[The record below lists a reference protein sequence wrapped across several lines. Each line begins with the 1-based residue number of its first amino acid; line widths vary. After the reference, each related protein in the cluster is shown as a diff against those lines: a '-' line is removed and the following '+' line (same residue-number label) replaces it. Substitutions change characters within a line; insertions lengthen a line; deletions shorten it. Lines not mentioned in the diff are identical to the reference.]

1 MMRKSF
7 FMKKFDTPILVTR
20 PYLPSL
26 AQYKEGLEEIWSNQW
41 LTNNGPVLQ
50 RFHSEISSFL
60 DIPRNNMSLFNNGTL
75 ALEII
80 FHAMGLSGGEVIT
93 TPFTFVATAHA
104 IKRIGGTPVF
114 ADIDSETL
122 CLSPE
127 SVEKKITTRT
137 KAIVPVHVY
146 GHPCDVEGF
155 QRLGEKYGIP
165 IIYDSAHAFGV
176 KINGKTIAEWGDAN
190 MFSFHSTKLFHSIE
204 GGLLTYKDS
213 TIKEKVDNLRN
224 FAIKSD
230 VECVD
235 VGTNA
240 KMNEFQA
247 LMGSLVLKEMPNI
260 IEKRK
265 QIYSTY
271 EEAFSNS
278 NDVTLLPT
286 PSSMYGLNIE
296 HNWAYCPILF
306 KDFETREIV
315 FEKLKECNVFA
326 RRYFYPLLTDF
337 APYIYAQNTCPIA
350 EDIAKRVLTIPTYQ
364 TLSDFDANEISKIIL
379 ESI

>member
-1 MMRKSF
+1 
-7 FMKKFDTPILVTR
+7 MKQFEKPILVTR

-26 AQYKEGLEEIWSNQW
+26 EQYKEGLEEIWSNQW
-41 LTNNGPVLQ
+41 LTNNGPVVQ
-50 RFHSEISSFL
+50 RFHSELSDYL
-60 DIPRNNMSLFNNGTL
+60 GVPKGNLSLFNNGTL

-80 FHAMGLSGGEVIT
+80 FHAMGLAGGEVIT

-104 IKRIGGTPVF
+104 IKRIGATPVF
-114 ADIDSETL
+114 ADIDPETL
-122 CLSPE
+122 CLSPAA
-127 SVEKKITTRT
+127 VERKITSRT

-155 QRLGEKYGIP
+155 QRLGEKYGVP

-204 GGLLTYKDS
+204 GGLLTYKDANLRES
-213 TIKEKVDNLRN
+213 VDNLRN

-230 VECVD
+230 TECVD

-265 QIYSTY
+265 QIYYTY
-271 EEAFSNS
+271 LNAFSTS
-278 NDVTLLPT
+278 QGVTLLST
-286 PSSMYGLNIE
+286 PSNMYGLDIE
-296 HNWAYCPILF
+296 HNWAYCPIVF
-306 KDFETREIV
+306 KDFETREKV
-315 FEKLKECNVFA
+315 FEKLKEYNVFA

-350 EDIAKRVLTIPTYQ
+350 EDFAKRILTIPTYHD
-364 TLSDFDANEISKIIL
+364 LSDTEINVISKMVIEFL
-379 ESI
+379 HAF

>member
-1 MMRKSF
+1 
-7 FMKKFDTPILVTR
+7 MKKFDTHILVTR

-26 AQYKEGLEEIWSNQW
+26 EQYKEGLEEIWSNQW
-41 LTNNGPVLQ
+41 LTNNGPVVQ
-50 RFHSEISSFL
+50 RFHSELSDYL
-60 DIPRNNMSLFNNGTL
+60 DVHKGNLSLFNNGTL

-80 FHAMGLSGGEVIT
+80 FHAMGLAGGEVIT

-104 IKRIGGTPVF
+104 IKRIGATPVF
-114 ADIDSETL
+114 ADIDPETL
-122 CLSPE
+122 CLSPA
-127 SVEKKITTRT
+127 SVERKITSRT

-155 QRLGEKYGIP
+155 QRLSEKYGVP

-204 GGLLTYKDS
+204 GGLLTYKNANLRES
-213 TIKEKVDNLRN
+213 VDNLRN

-230 VECVD
+230 TECVD

-247 LMGSLVLKEMPNI
+247 LMGSLVLKGMPNI

-265 QIYSTY
+265 QIYYTY
-271 EEAFSNS
+271 LDAFSNS
-278 NDVTLLPT
+278 QEVTLLST
-286 PSSMYGLNIE
+286 PSNMYGLDIE
-296 HNWAYCPILF
+296 HNWAYCPIVF
-306 KDFETREIV
+306 KEFEIREKV
-315 FEKLKECNVFA
+315 FEKLKEYNVFA

-337 APYIYAQNTCPIA
+337 APYVYAQNTCPIA
-350 EDIAKRVLTIPTYQ
+350 EDFAKRILTIPTYHDLQ
-364 TLSDFDANEISKIIL
+364 LSDAERIADIIL
-379 ESI
+379 ELC

>member
-1 MMRKSF
+1 MKF
-7 FMKKFDTPILVTR
+7 FEKPILVTR

-26 AQYKEGLEEIWSNQW
+26 EQYKEGLEEIWSNQW

-50 RFHSEISSFL
+50 RFHGEIASFL
-60 DIPRNNMSLFNNGTL
+60 DISENNMSLFNNGTL

-114 ADIDSETL
+114 ADIDPETL

-155 QRLGEKYGIP
+155 QLLGEKYGIP

-176 KINGKTIAEWGDAN
+176 KINGRTIAEWGDAN

-213 TIKEKVDNLRN
+213 AIKEQVDNLRN

-271 EEAFSNS
+271 EKAFSNS
-278 NDVTLLPT
+278 NDVTLLST

-296 HNWAYCPILF
+296 HNWAYCPILL
-306 KDFETREIV
+306 KDFETREKV
-315 FEKLKECNVFA
+315 YLKLRECNVFA

-337 APYIYAQNTCPIA
+337 APYIYAQNTCPVA
-350 EDIAKRVLTIPTYQ
+350 EDIAKRVLTIPTYHDLQ
-364 TLSDFDANEISKIIL
+364 LCDANQIANVIL
-379 ESI
+379 ESC

>member
-1 MMRKSF
+1 
-7 FMKKFDTPILVTR
+7 MKKFTTPILVTR
-20 PYLPSL
+20 PYLPTL
-26 AQYKEGLEEIWSNQW
+26 EQYKEGLEEIWSNQW

-80 FHAMGLSGGEVIT
+80 FHAMGLAGGEVIT

-122 CLSPE
+122 CLSPA
-127 SVEKKITTRT
+127 SVEKKITSRT

-204 GGLLTYKDS
+204 GGLLTYKDCGV
-213 TIKEKVDNLRN
+213 KEKVDNLRN

-265 QIYSTY
+265 QIYLTY
-271 EEAFSNS
+271 LSAFSNS
-278 NDVTLLPT
+278 KDITLLPT
-286 PSSMYGLNIE
+286 PSSMYGLDIE

-306 KDFETREIV
+306 RDFETRERV
-315 FEKLKECNVFA
+315 FAKLKECNVFA

-337 APYIYAQNTCPIA
+337 APYIYAQKTCPIS
-350 EDIAKRVLTIPTYQ
+350 EDIAKRVLTIPTYHDLQ
-364 TLSDFDANEISKIIL
+364 LCDADQIANVIL
-379 ESI
+379 ESC

>member
-1 MMRKSF
+1 
-7 FMKKFDTPILVTR
+7 MKKFDTPILVTR

-26 AQYKEGLEEIWSNQW
+26 EQYKEGLEEIWSNQW
-41 LTNNGPVLQ
+41 LTNNGPVLL

-60 DIPRNNMSLFNNGTL
+60 DIPENNMSLFNNGTL

-80 FHAMGLSGGEVIT
+80 FHAMGLAGGEVIT

-114 ADIDSETL
+114 ADIDPETL

-127 SVEKKITTRT
+127 SVEKKITSRT

-155 QRLGEKYGIP
+155 QRLAEKYGIP

-213 TIKEKVDNLRN
+213 TIKEQVDNLRN

-247 LMGSLVLKEMPNI
+247 LMGSLVLKEMSNI

-265 QIYSTY
+265 QIYSIY
-271 EEAFSNS
+271 LSAFSYS

-286 PSSMYGLNIE
+286 PSNMYGLDIE
-296 HNWAYCPILF
+296 HNWAYCPIVF
-306 KDFETREIV
+306 KDFETREKV
-315 FEKLKECNVFA
+315 FEKLKEYNVFA

-350 EDIAKRVLTIPTYQ
+350 EDFAKRILTIPTYHD
-364 TLSDFDANEISKIIL
+364 LSDTEINVISKMVIEFL
-379 ESI
+379 HAF

>member
-26 AQYKEGLEEIWSNQW
+26 EQYKEGLEEIWSNQW

-60 DIPRNNMSLFNNGTL
+60 DISENNMSLFNNGTL

-80 FHAMGLSGGEVIT
+80 FHAMGLAGGEVIT

-114 ADIDSETL
+114 ADIYPETL

-127 SVEKKITTRT
+127 SVEKKITSRT

-213 TIKEKVDNLRN
+213 TIKEQVDNLRN

-271 EEAFSNS
+271 LSAFSNS

-296 HNWAYCPILF
+296 HNWAYCPILL
-306 KDFETREIV
+306 KDFETRERV
-315 FEKLKECNVFA
+315 FAKLKECNVFA

-337 APYIYAQNTCPIA
+337 APYIYAQNTCPVA

-364 TLSDFDANEISKIIL
+364 TLSNFEINEISKIIL

>member
-1 MMRKSF
+1 
-7 FMKKFDTPILVTR
+7 MKKFDTPILVTR

>member
-1 MMRKSF
+1 
-7 FMKKFDTPILVTR
+7 MKKFDTPILVTR
-20 PYLPSL
+20 PYLPPL
-26 AQYKEGLEEIWSNQW
+26 EQYKEGLEGIWSNQW

-60 DIPRNNMSLFNNGTL
+60 DIPENNMSLFNNGTL

-114 ADIDSETL
+114 ADIDPETL

-204 GGLLTYKDS
+204 GGLLSYKDS
-213 TIKEKVDNLRN
+213 AIKEQVDNLRN

-265 QIYSTY
+265 QIYSIY
-271 EEAFSNS
+271 EKAFSNS

-296 HNWAYCPILF
+296 HNWAYCPILL
-306 KDFETREIV
+306 KDFETRERV
-315 FEKLKECNVFA
+315 FAKLKECNVFA

-337 APYIYAQNTCPIA
+337 APYIYAQNTCPVA
-350 EDIAKRVLTIPTYQ
+350 EDIAKRVLTIPTYHDLQ
-364 TLSDFDANEISKIIL
+364 LCDADDIANIIL
-379 ESI
+379 ECC

>member
-1 MMRKSF
+1 
-7 FMKKFDTPILVTR
+7 MKQFEKPILVTR

-26 AQYKEGLEEIWSNQW
+26 EQYKEGLEEIWSNQW
-41 LTNNGPVLQ
+41 LTNNGPVVQ
-50 RFHSEISSFL
+50 RFHSELSDYL
-60 DIPRNNMSLFNNGTL
+60 DVPKGNLSLFNNGTL

-80 FHAMGLSGGEVIT
+80 FHAMGLAGGEVIT

-104 IKRIGGTPVF
+104 IKRIGATPVF
-114 ADIDSETL
+114 ADVDPETL
-122 CLSPE
+122 CLSPAA
-127 SVEKKITTRT
+127 VERKITSRT

-155 QRLGEKYGIP
+155 QHLSEKYGVP

-204 GGLLTYKDS
+204 GGLLTYKDANLRES
-213 TIKEKVDNLRN
+213 VDNLRN

-230 VECVD
+230 TECVD

-265 QIYSTY
+265 QIYYTY
-271 EEAFSNS
+271 LNAFSNS
-278 NDVTLLPT
+278 QGVTLLST
-286 PSSMYGLNIE
+286 TSNMYGLDME
-296 HNWAYCPILF
+296 HNWAYCPIVF
-306 KDFETREIV
+306 KDFETREKV
-315 FEKLKECNVFA
+315 FEKLKEYNVFA

-350 EDIAKRVLTIPTYQ
+350 EDFAKRILTIPTYHD
-364 TLSDFDANEISKIIL
+364 LCLEDVVSIAKIIKGIIL
-379 ESI
+379 

>member
-1 MMRKSF
+1 
-7 FMKKFDTPILVTR
+7 MKQFEKPILVTR

-26 AQYKEGLEEIWSNQW
+26 EQYKEGLEEIWSNQW
-41 LTNNGPVLQ
+41 LTNNGPVVQ
-50 RFHSEISSFL
+50 RFHSELSDYL
-60 DIPRNNMSLFNNGTL
+60 DVPKGNLSLFNNGTL

-80 FHAMGLSGGEVIT
+80 FHAMGLAGGEVIT

-104 IKRIGGTPVF
+104 IKRIGATPVF
-114 ADIDSETL
+114 ADVDPETL
-122 CLSPE
+122 CLSPAA
-127 SVEKKITTRT
+127 VERKITSRT

-155 QRLGEKYGIP
+155 QRLSEKYGVP

-204 GGLLTYKDS
+204 GGLLTYKDANLRES
-213 TIKEKVDNLRN
+213 VDNLRN

-230 VECVD
+230 TECVD

-265 QIYSTY
+265 QIYYTY
-271 EEAFSNS
+271 LNAFSNS
-278 NDVTLLPT
+278 QGVTLLST
-286 PSSMYGLNIE
+286 PSNMYGLDIE
-296 HNWAYCPILF
+296 HNWAYCPIVF
-306 KDFETREIV
+306 KDFDTRERV
-315 FEKLKECNVFA
+315 FEKLKEYNVFA

-350 EDIAKRVLTIPTYQ
+350 EDFAKRILTIPTYHD
-364 TLSDFDANEISKIIL
+364 LCLEDVVSIAKIIKGIIL
-379 ESI
+379 

>member
-1 MMRKSF
+1 
-7 FMKKFDTPILVTR
+7 MKKFDTPILVTR

-26 AQYKEGLEEIWSNQW
+26 EQYKEGLEEIWSNQW
-41 LTNNGPVLQ
+41 LTNNGPVVQ
-50 RFHSEISSFL
+50 RFHSELSDYL
-60 DIPRNNMSLFNNGTL
+60 DVPKGNLSLFNNGTL

-80 FHAMGLSGGEVIT
+80 FHAMGLAGGEVIT

-104 IKRIGGTPVF
+104 IKRIGATPVF
-114 ADIDSETL
+114 ADIDPETL
-122 CLSPE
+122 CLSPAA
-127 SVEKKITTRT
+127 VERKITSRT

-155 QRLGEKYGIP
+155 QRLSEKYGVP

-204 GGLLTYKDS
+204 GGLLTYKDANLRES
-213 TIKEKVDNLRN
+213 VDNLRN

-230 VECVD
+230 TECVD

-271 EEAFSNS
+271 LSAFSNS
-278 NDVTLLPT
+278 KDITLLPT
-286 PSSMYGLNIE
+286 HSNMYGLDIE
-296 HNWAYCPILF
+296 HNWAYCPIVF
-306 KDFETREIV
+306 KDFETREKV
-315 FEKLKECNVFA
+315 FEKLKEYNVFA

-350 EDIAKRVLTIPTYQ
+350 EDIAKRVLTIPTYHDLQ
-364 TLSDFDANEISKIIL
+364 LCDVDDIANIIL
-379 ESI
+379 ECC

>member
-1 MMRKSF
+1 
-7 FMKKFDTPILVTR
+7 MKKFDTPILVTR

-26 AQYKEGLEEIWSNQW
+26 EQYKEGLEEIWSNLW

-60 DIPRNNMSLFNNGTL
+60 DISENNMSLFNNGTL

-114 ADIDSETL
+114 ADIDPETL

-127 SVEKKITTRT
+127 SVEKKITSRT

-204 GGLLTYKDS
+204 GGLLTYKDC
-213 TIKEKVDNLRN
+213 TIKEQVDNLRN

-247 LMGSLVLKEMPNI
+247 LMGSLVLKEMSNI

-271 EEAFSNS
+271 AKVFSNS
-278 NDVTLLPT
+278 KDITLLPT
-286 PSSMYGLNIE
+286 PSSMYGLDIE

-306 KDFETREIV
+306 KDFETRERV
-315 FEKLKECNVFA
+315 YLKLRECNVFA

-350 EDIAKRVLTIPTYQ
+350 EDIAKRVLTIPTYHG
-364 TLSDFDANEISKIIL
+364 LSSIDAIEITKIIL
-379 ESI
+379 ETI

>member
-1 MMRKSF
+1 
-7 FMKKFDTPILVTR
+7 MKKFDTPILVTR

-26 AQYKEGLEEIWSNQW
+26 EQYEEGLEEIWSNQW

-50 RFHSEISSFL
+50 RFHGEIASFL
-60 DIPRNNMSLFNNGTL
+60 DVPVNNMSLFNNGTL

-80 FHAMGLSGGEVIT
+80 FHAMGLAGGEVIT

-122 CLSPE
+122 CLSPA
-127 SVEKKITTRT
+127 SVEKKITSRT

-155 QRLGEKYGIP
+155 QRLSEKYGVP

-204 GGLLTYKDS
+204 GGLLTYKDANLRES
-213 TIKEKVDNLRN
+213 VDNLRN

-265 QIYSTY
+265 QIYSIY
-271 EEAFSNS
+271 EKAFSYS

-286 PSSMYGLNIE
+286 PSNMYGLDIE
-296 HNWAYCPILF
+296 HNWAYCPIVF
-306 KDFETREIV
+306 KDFETREKV
-315 FEKLKECNVFA
+315 FEKLKEYNVFA

-337 APYIYAQNTCPIA
+337 APYVYAQNTCPIA
-350 EDIAKRVLTIPTYQ
+350 EDFAKRILTIPTYHDLQ
-364 TLSDFDANEISKIIL
+364 LNDAERIANIIL
-379 ESI
+379 ELC

>member
-1 MMRKSF
+1 
-7 FMKKFDTPILVTR
+7 MKINKPILVTR
-20 PYLPSL
+20 PYLPPL
-26 AQYKEGLEEIWSNQW
+26 EQYKEGLEEIWSNQW

-50 RFHSEISSFL
+50 RFHSELSDYL
-60 DIPRNNMSLFNNGTL
+60 DVPKGNLSLFNNGTL

-80 FHAMGLSGGEVIT
+80 FHAMGLAGGEVIT
-93 TPFTFVATAHA
+93 APFTFVATAHA
-104 IKRIGGTPVF
+104 IKRIGATPVF
-114 ADIDSETL
+114 ADIDPETL
-122 CLSPE
+122 CLSPAA
-127 SVEKKITTRT
+127 VERKITSRT

-155 QRLGEKYGIP
+155 QRLSEKYGVP

-213 TIKEKVDNLRN
+213 TIKEQVDNLRN

-271 EEAFSNS
+271 EKAFSNS

-286 PSSMYGLNIE
+286 STSMYGLNIE

-315 FEKLKECNVFA
+315 FEKLKEYNVFA

-337 APYIYAQNTCPIA
+337 APYVYAQNTCPIA
-350 EDIAKRVLTIPTYQ
+350 EDFAKRILTIPTYHD
-364 TLSDFDANEISKIIL
+364 LSKVEANEIAKLIL
-379 ESI
+379 ELV

>member
-1 MMRKSF
+1 
-7 FMKKFDTPILVTR
+7 MKKFDTPILVTR
-20 PYLPSL
+20 PYLPPL
-26 AQYKEGLEEIWSNQW
+26 EQYKEGLEEIWSNQW
-41 LTNNGPVLQ
+41 LTNNGPVVQ

-60 DIPRNNMSLFNNGTL
+60 DIPENNMSLFNNGTL

-80 FHAMGLSGGEVIT
+80 FHAMGLSGGEIIT

-114 ADIDSETL
+114 ADIDPETL

-213 TIKEKVDNLRN
+213 AIKEQVDNLRN

-247 LMGSLVLKEMPNI
+247 LMGSLVLKEMSNI

-265 QIYSTY
+265 QIYSIY
-271 EEAFSNS
+271 LSAFSNS

-296 HNWAYCPILF
+296 HNWAYCPIML
-306 KDFETREIV
+306 KDFETRERV

-337 APYIYAQNTCPIA
+337 APYIYAQNTCPVA
-350 EDIAKRVLTIPTYQ
+350 EDIAKRVLTIPTYHG
-364 TLSDFDANEISKIIL
+364 LNL
-379 ESI
+379 EFVQQIAENIKRFIYG

>member
-1 MMRKSF
+1 
-7 FMKKFDTPILVTR
+7 MKQFEKPILVTR

-26 AQYKEGLEEIWSNQW
+26 EQYKEGLEGIWSNQW
-41 LTNNGPVLQ
+41 LTNNGPVVQ
-50 RFHSEISSFL
+50 RFHSELSDYL
-60 DIPRNNMSLFNNGTL
+60 DVPKGNLSLFNNGTL

-80 FHAMGLSGGEVIT
+80 FHAMGLAGGEVIT

-104 IKRIGGTPVF
+104 IKRIGATPVF
-114 ADIDSETL
+114 ADIDPETL
-122 CLSPE
+122 CLSPA
-127 SVEKKITTRT
+127 SVERKITSRT

-155 QRLGEKYGIP
+155 QRLSEKYGVP

-204 GGLLTYKDS
+204 GGLLTYKDANLRES
-213 TIKEKVDNLRN
+213 VDNLRN

-265 QIYSTY
+265 QIYHTY
-271 EEAFSNS
+271 LNAFSNS
-278 NDVTLLPT
+278 QGVTLLST
-286 PSSMYGLNIE
+286 PSNMYGLDIE
-296 HNWAYCPILF
+296 HNWAYCPIVF
-306 KDFETREIV
+306 KDFETREKV
-315 FEKLKECNVFA
+315 FEKLKGYNVFA

-350 EDIAKRVLTIPTYQ
+350 EDFAKRILTIPTYHD
-364 TLSDFDANEISKIIL
+364 LSDTEINVISKMVIEFL
-379 ESI
+379 HAF

>member
-1 MMRKSF
+1 
-7 FMKKFDTPILVTR
+7 MKKFDTPILVTR

-26 AQYKEGLEEIWSNQW
+26 EQYKEGLEEIWSNQW

-60 DIPRNNMSLFNNGTL
+60 DISENNMSLFNNGTL

-80 FHAMGLSGGEVIT
+80 FHAMGLAGGEVIT

-104 IKRIGGTPVF
+104 IKRIGATPVF
-114 ADIDSETL
+114 ADIDPETL
-122 CLSPE
+122 CLSPAA
-127 SVEKKITTRT
+127 VERKITSRT

-155 QRLGEKYGIP
+155 QRLSEKYGVP

-204 GGLLTYKDS
+204 GGLLTYKNANLRES
-213 TIKEKVDNLRN
+213 VDNLRN

-230 VECVD
+230 TECVD

-247 LMGSLVLKEMPNI
+247 LMGTLVLKEMPKI

-265 QIYSTY
+265 QIYYTY
-271 EEAFSNS
+271 LNAFSNS
-278 NDVTLLPT
+278 QGVTLLST
-286 PSSMYGLNIE
+286 PSNMYGLDIE
-296 HNWAYCPILF
+296 HNWAYCPIVF
-306 KDFETREIV
+306 KDFETREKV
-315 FEKLKECNVFA
+315 FEKLKEYNVFA

-337 APYIYAQNTCPIA
+337 APYVYAQNTCPIA
-350 EDIAKRVLTIPTYQ
+350 EDFAKRILTIPTYHD
-364 TLSDFDANEISKIIL
+364 LSIAEANEIAKLISEL
-379 ESI
+379 V

>member
-1 MMRKSF
+1 
-7 FMKKFDTPILVTR
+7 MKKFDKPILVTR

-26 AQYKEGLEEIWSNQW
+26 EQYKEGLEEIWSNQW

-50 RFHSEISSFL
+50 HFHSEIASFL
-60 DIPRNNMSLFNNGTL
+60 DVPENNMSLFNNGTL

-80 FHAMGLSGGEVIT
+80 FHAMGLAGGEIIT

-114 ADIDSETL
+114 ADIDPETL

-137 KAIVPVHVY
+137 KAVVPVHVY

-155 QRLGEKYGIP
+155 KRLGEKYGIP

-213 TIKEKVDNLRN
+213 TIKEQVDNLRN

-247 LMGSLVLKEMPNI
+247 LMGSLVLKEMPKI

-271 EEAFSNS
+271 EKAFSNS

-286 PSSMYGLNIE
+286 PSNMYGLNIE

-306 KDFETREIV
+306 KDFETRERV

-350 EDIAKRVLTIPTYQ
+350 EDIAKRVLTIPTYHDLQ
-364 TLSDFDANEISKIIL
+364 LCDVDDIANIIL
-379 ESI
+379 ECC